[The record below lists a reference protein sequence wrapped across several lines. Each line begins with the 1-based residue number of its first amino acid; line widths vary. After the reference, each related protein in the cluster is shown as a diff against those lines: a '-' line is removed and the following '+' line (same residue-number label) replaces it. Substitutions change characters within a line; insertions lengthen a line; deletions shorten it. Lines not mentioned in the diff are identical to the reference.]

1 MKKVVVCG
9 GHLTPALA
17 LVDELRN
24 NRNYEVVFFGRKKA
38 TDGSSNLSA
47 EFREITKREITFVN
61 IITGRLTRKWTKYSL
76 ASILKIPLGFLLSL
90 VYLIKYHPSLVVS
103 FGSYLSTPV
112 VISSWFLGIDTFTHE
127 QATVPGVAN
136 RINSLFVKKIFM
148 TWKESQKFFPK
159 DKSQI
164 IGNLQ
169 PKLFLHKKSL
179 NKKINKFLS
188 KKGDMVFILGG
199 SQGSHVINDFIFKN
213 LDLFS
218 RYLIVHQVGTAN
230 YKNDQEKAYKLK
242 RDNYFP
248 IDYVSS
254 QDIGSIYLRS
264 KFVISRSGAN
274 TVWDLATLAK
284 PAILIPLP
292 ISASGEQMA
301 NAEKLEKAKMAIVLE
316 QKNLTR
322 NILKNA
328 VIRLE
333 KNYNIL
339 YQNAQKFKKILPQNP
354 LGKMMDAIFDSP

>member
-1 MKKVVVCG
+1 MKKAVVCG

-17 LVDELRN
+17 LVDELRKR
-24 NRNYEVVFFGRKKA
+24 RNYEIIFFGRKNA

-47 EFREITKREITFVN
+47 EFREITGRDITFVN

-76 ASILKIPLGFLLSL
+76 SSILKIPLGFLLSL
-90 VYLIKYHPSLVVS
+90 VYLVKYRPSFVVS
-103 FGSYLSTPV
+103 FGGYLSTPV
-112 VISSWFLGIDTFTHE
+112 VIGSWLLGIDTFTHE
-127 QATVPGVAN
+127 QATIPGVAN
-136 RINSLFVKKIFM
+136 RINSLFVKKIFL
-148 TWKESQKFFPK
+148 TWKESQNFFPK

-169 PKLFLHKKSL
+169 PTLYHQKKSRDQ
-179 NKKINKFLS
+179 KINNFLG
-188 KKGDMVFILGG
+188 KEGNLVLILGG
-199 SQGSHVINDFIFKN
+199 SQGSHVINEFIFKN

-230 YKNDQEKAYKLK
+230 YKNDQMKAFKIK

-274 TVWDLATLAK
+274 TVWDLATFAK
-284 PAILIPLP
+284 PAILVPLP

-301 NAEKLEKAKMAIVLE
+301 NARKLEKAKMSIVLE
-316 QKNLTR
+316 QKNLSR
-322 NILKNA
+322 NTFKNA
-328 VIRLE
+328 LIRLE
-333 KNYNIL
+333 KNYDIAC
-339 YQNAQKFKKILPQNP
+339 QNAQKFKKTLPQNS
-354 LGKMMDAIFDSP
+354 LGKMIDTILNSP